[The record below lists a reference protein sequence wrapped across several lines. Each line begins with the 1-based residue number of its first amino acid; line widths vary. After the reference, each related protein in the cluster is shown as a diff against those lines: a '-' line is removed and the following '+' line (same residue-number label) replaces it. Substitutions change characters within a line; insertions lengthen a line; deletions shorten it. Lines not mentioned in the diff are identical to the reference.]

1 MKTTMTVAQE
11 VYSLLK
17 EVMDANPG
25 LYQKRKFLIELRS
38 TKGFSLKTIAAF
50 ERIFMTRHPRAKL
63 IFQ

>member
-17 EVMDANPG
+17 EVMEANPG
-25 LYQKRKFLIELRS
+25 LDQKRKFLVELRS
-38 TKGFSLKTIAAF
+38 TKGFSGNTIAAF